1 MLEPALPDDHAA
13 IVTLVNHAYRGGGE
27 KESWNAESGII
38 AGPRI
43 TLDQLRRD
51 LEANTEARIL
61 VHRTSNGTVRASVWL
76 EPLTGG
82 EWYFGMLAI
91 DPTAQALG
99 VGRRM
104 LAAIEA
110 YVADQGGRHIRM
122 TVMNVRDTLIAW
134 YERRGY
140 ARTGEIEA
148 FPYEDNR
155 FGTPLRADLA
165 FVVLAKA
172 L

>member
-1 MLEPALPDDHAA
+1 MLEPATHDDHPA
-13 IVTLVNHAYRGGGE
+13 IVTLVNHAYRGGGA

-38 AGPRI
+38 DGPRI

-51 LEANTEARIL
+51 LDANPSARVMI
-61 VHRTSNGTVRASVWL
+61 HRAAGGNVRASVWL
-76 EPLTGG
+76 EPSADET
-82 EWYFGMLAI
+82 WYLGMLAI

-99 VGRRM
+99 VGRHM

-110 YVADQGGRHIRM
+110 YVAGQGGRRIRM
-122 TVMNVRDTLIAW
+122 TVLNVRETLIAW

-140 ARTGEIEA
+140 GRTGEIEA
-148 FPYEDNR
+148 FPYEDQR
-155 FGTPLRADLA
+155 FGKPLRDDLA
-165 FVVLAKA
+165 FVVLTKD

>member
-1 MLEPALPDDHAA
+1 MLEPATADDHAA

-27 KESWNAESGII
+27 KESWNAEDGII
-38 AGPRI
+38 SGARI
-43 TLDQLRRD
+43 TLDQLRLD
-51 LEANTEARIL
+51 LAANSEARVL
-61 VHRTSNGTVRASVWL
+61 VHRTNGGAVRGSVWL
-76 EPLTGG
+76 EPLAGG
-82 EWYFGMLAI
+82 EWYLGMLAI
-91 DPTAQALG
+91 DPTAQPLG
-99 VGRRM
+99 MGRRM
-104 LAAIEA
+104 LESIEA
-110 YVADQGGRHIRM
+110 YVADQGGRRVRM

-148 FPYEDNR
+148 FPYEDRR
-155 FGTPLRADLA
+155 FGTPLRDDLA